1 MTISAVSSAM
11 YRAVRKAK
19 KVLKA
24 SSKITTRRSRTE
36 HTRGTDGL
44 TDAKRSIYALQ
55 AKSLHNSLPIKDL
68 EKAFNRLATE
78 KH

>member
-19 KVLKA
+19 KALKTN
-24 SSKITTRRSRTE
+24 SKTTTCRSRTE

>member
-1 MTISAVSSAM
+1 MTISAASSAM

-44 TDAKRSIYALQ
+44 TDAERSIYALQ

-68 EKAFNRLATE
+68 EKAFSRLASE
-78 KH
+78 KR

>member
-19 KVLKA
+19 KVLKT
-24 SSKITTRRSRTE
+24 SSKTTTRRSHTE

-44 TDAKRSIYALQ
+44 TDAKRSIYAQ
-55 AKSLHNSLPIKDL
+55 RAKSLHNSLPIKDL
-68 EKAFNRLATE
+68 EKAFSRLASE

>member
-1 MTISAVSSAM
+1 MTISAVNSAM
-11 YRAVRKAK
+11 YRAARKAK

-44 TDAKRSIYALQ
+44 TDAERSLYALQ
-55 AKSLHNSLPIKDL
+55 AKSLHNSLPIRDL

>member
-1 MTISAVSSAM
+1 MTISAVNSAM

-44 TDAKRSIYALQ
+44 TDAKRSLYALQ
-55 AKSLHNSLPIKDL
+55 AKSLHNSLPVKDL
-68 EKAFNRLATE
+68 EKAFSRLASE
-78 KH
+78 KR